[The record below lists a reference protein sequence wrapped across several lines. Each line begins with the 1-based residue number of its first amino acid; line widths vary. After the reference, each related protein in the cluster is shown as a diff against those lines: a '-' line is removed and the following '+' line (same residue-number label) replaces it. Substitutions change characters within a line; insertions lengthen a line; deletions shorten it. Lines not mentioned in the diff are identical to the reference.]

1 MHGTTTSGRYFL
13 LTCRLARWW
22 AAPGNAWLFRATQR
36 SLVAVLLLLA
46 GWIAT
51 ISLVGV
57 AKPSTDHLLDSWW
70 AAVASSVAIG
80 FIVILL
86 TGVCIALFI
95 ARLMIRVVTDARD
108 ASVGD
113 VISSAAR
120 LLEAHGFELVERG
133 DASLRAT
140 RNEQHF
146 IDIVELEWR
155 SVPIDVTLNVAK
167 VGNGSV
173 LRATCFPEF
182 PGQSFCTRTAQA
194 VVDLND
200 DALSLLDQ
208 EVVKALPGATTG
220 RIARNIRD
228 LVFTTALLVGI
239 GLGGMGLWIIG
250 NMVAKESEDFML
262 ARSNEAIDSITR
274 SLEGQLRTQ
283 IALAE
288 SLTSLD
294 GRQGIAAVEAL
305 AANLKSPSSLGIPVI
320 AVSVERQWRVLLPSH
335 PNAISP
341 DGMDDLMAALKAG
354 SLGKLRKV
362 GDMTAY
368 FLAYQETSLIKERLG
383 IKDAALTIGVLVTPN
398 QLAALAVDRFYIR
411 QLKLYQQGRA
421 YARIHFSPAQDPA
434 AEGEKAIPP
443 DQRPIPPAVDIA
455 FRTQDVSHRVQGQR
469 KPSDLDEA
477 TELLEKFVAL
487 FFPKVRPEFLWHEN
501 GGVEVY
507 RVELEPRSGQLN
519 GYSAS
524 FDNRYG
530 GLFRHEE
537 VIWMMAAAVW
547 WLLLIFPA
555 WWGGR
560 IARRIANPIIGIRDA
575 MRIIAKGDYSVR
587 IAQEG
592 NDEIG
597 QLQKHLNNMA
607 EELQKREA
615 IKELMGKYLSKQVA
629 DRILESG
636 SEGALAETRREVT
649 VLFADVRGFTSF
661 AEKHEPE
668 QVTKS
673 LNEYFEAMVEVI
685 AEHDGVLDK
694 YIGDG
699 LMVVFGSP
707 VIQPDHAHRGVLTA
721 LAMQA
726 ALQSLNLKRQ
736 RRGDEPINIG
746 IGVNT
751 GLAISGNLGSIQRM
765 EFTVIGDTVNTAARL
780 ESKAERGQILIGK
793 KTYELVKERVV
804 AESLGLISVKGK
816 AEQIEVWAVKG
827 LASGKP

>member
-1 MHGTTTSGRYFL
+1 
-13 LTCRLARWW
+13 
-22 AAPGNAWLFRATQR
+22 
-36 SLVAVLLLLA
+36 
-46 GWIAT
+46 
-51 ISLVGV
+51 
-57 AKPSTDHLLDSWW
+57 
-70 AAVASSVAIG
+70 
-80 FIVILL
+80 
-86 TGVCIALFI
+86 
-95 ARLMIRVVTDARD
+95 
-108 ASVGD
+108 
-113 VISSAAR
+113 
-120 LLEAHGFELVERG
+120 
-133 DASLRAT
+133 
-140 RNEQHF
+140 
-146 IDIVELEWR
+146 
-155 SVPIDVTLNVAK
+155 
-167 VGNGSV
+167 
-173 LRATCFPEF
+173 
-182 PGQSFCTRTAQA
+182 
-194 VVDLND
+194 
-200 DALSLLDQ
+200 
-208 EVVKALPGATTG
+208 
-220 RIARNIRD
+220 
-228 LVFTTALLVGI
+228 
-239 GLGGMGLWIIG
+239 
-250 NMVAKESEDFML
+250 
-262 ARSNEAIDSITR
+262 
-274 SLEGQLRTQ
+274 
-283 IALAE
+283 
-288 SLTSLD
+288 
-294 GRQGIAAVEAL
+294 
-305 AANLKSPSSLGIPVI
+305 
-320 AVSVERQWRVLLPSH
+320 
-335 PNAISP
+335 
-341 DGMDDLMAALKAG
+341 
-354 SLGKLRKV
+354 
-362 GDMTAY
+362 
-368 FLAYQETSLIKERLG
+368 
-383 IKDAALTIGVLVTPN
+383 
-398 QLAALAVDRFYIR
+398 
-411 QLKLYQQGRA
+411 
-421 YARIHFSPAQDPA
+421 
-434 AEGEKAIPP
+434 
-443 DQRPIPPAVDIA
+443 
-455 FRTQDVSHRVQGQR
+455 
-469 KPSDLDEA
+469 
-477 TELLEKFVAL
+477 
-487 FFPKVRPEFLWHEN
+487 
-501 GGVEVY
+501 
-507 RVELEPRSGQLN
+507 
-519 GYSAS
+519 
-524 FDNRYG
+524 
-530 GLFRHEE
+530 
-537 VIWMMAAAVW
+537 MMAAAVW